1 MPFRSRRSVLALA
14 CLAVAGCGVN
24 WSDDSR
30 TPGGR
35 PGPVVRDKVVIE
47 KEKAARAELVQV
59 DLTMGA
65 GELDVRGGAAGLL
78 EAEFAYN
85 IPSWKPEVRYDDSS
99 FRGRL
104 SIRQPK
110 GDTTIG
116 DVKNEWKLRLA
127 NSIPLDIAVRCGAG
141 ENRLDLRDLKLRS
154 VEIHLGAGTVD
165 LDLRGKPEKDYD
177 VSIHG
182 GVGEATVR
190 VPSAAGVVAEARG
203 GIGSIEVRG
212 MKKDGS
218 RWVNDAY
225 GKSKTTIRL
234 DVKGGIGQINIF
246 GG

>member
-1 MPFRSRRSVLALA
+1 MLFRTRRSVLALS
-14 CLAVAGCGVN
+14 CLAGAGCHIN
-24 WSDDSR
+24 LSDDSGS
-30 TPGGR
+30 PSDR
-35 PGPVVRDKVVIE
+35 PGPIVRDKVVIG
-47 KEKAARAELVQV
+47 KEKAGHAELVQV

-85 IPSWKPEVRYDDSS
+85 VPSWKPEVRHDDSS

-110 GDTTIG
+110 GTTMIG
-116 DVKNEWKLRLA
+116 DLKNQWKIQLV
-127 NSIPLDIAVRCGAG
+127 NTIPLDFAVRCGAG
-141 ENRLDLRDLKLRS
+141 ESVLDLRDLTLRS
-154 VEIHLGAGTVD
+154 VEIHMGAGTVD

-177 VSIHG
+177 VNING

-190 VPSAAGVVAEARG
+190 VPSTIGVVAEARG

-212 MKKDGS
+212 MKKDGN
-218 RWVNDAY
+218 RWFNDAY
-225 GKSKTTIRL
+225 GKAKTTIRL

-246 GG
+246 SE